1 MIGLCIFA
9 CFGAISSWIAFGPGE
24 RQFSGTFMFGDAATT
39 AAIGRIAFGTGA
51 VIIWLCWAAFAAFGF
66 RKLFDHDAPNAGGSS
81 SYRTMRYPRQSI
93 ISPPFD
99 VIANGTRACITMKY
113 FAALMLAL
121 LSSSAV
127 AAGSSQGYGMGG
139 QFARFDPV
147 VTEYNRSGELF
158 RIESLFL
165 GIRNVCIEPSA
176 QLLFRAGH
184 DRQLN
189 ITAKSTN
196 HMLAAYKPKLRC
208 QYLVSNNHMDTLA
221 FHTIPGREMIDKFG
235 YKACPK

>member
-1 MIGLCIFA
+1 
-9 CFGAISSWIAFGPGE
+9 
-24 RQFSGTFMFGDAATT
+24 
-39 AAIGRIAFGTGA
+39 
-51 VIIWLCWAAFAAFGF
+51 
-66 RKLFDHDAPNAGGSS
+66 
-81 SYRTMRYPRQSI
+81 MRYPRQFI

-99 VIANGTRACITMKY
+99 VIANDTQGACVTMKY

-147 VTEYNRSGELF
+147 VAEYNRSGELF

-176 QLLFRAGH
+176 QLLFHAGH
-184 DRQLN
+184 DRQRN

-196 HMLAAYKPKLRC
+196 HMLAAYKPKLR
-208 QYLVSNNHMDTLA
+208 QYLVSNHHMDTLA